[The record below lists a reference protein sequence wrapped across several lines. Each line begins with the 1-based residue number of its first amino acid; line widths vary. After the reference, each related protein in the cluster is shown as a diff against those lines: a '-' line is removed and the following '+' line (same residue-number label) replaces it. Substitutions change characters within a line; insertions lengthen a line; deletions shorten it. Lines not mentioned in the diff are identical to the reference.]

1 MKRLYQL
8 YFEGF
13 IGIQRNIWV
22 LAISMFVNRSGAMV
36 LLFIS
41 LYITNDLHFGIE
53 DAGMALSIYGIG
65 SVFGSFAGGW
75 LTDRF
80 HFFQVMIGSLVV
92 SGLLILLLLF
102 TSKLWLVYAIVFG
115 YAFTADIFRPANS
128 AAIGIF
134 SDADNRTRSVS
145 LVRLAINLGFSVGP
159 AIGGFIAFH
168 AGYSW
173 LFIVDTITSLGAA
186 AMLYFYLPHDVAAH
200 PKTRKS
206 MPSSGSQISAYQ
218 DTTYLLF
225 IFLVAAYG
233 VCFFQIFASIP
244 QYLSKV
250 GKHNEDVIGLLMA
263 FNGLIVVLIEMP
275 LITQLQ
281 KQNRPFF
288 YIIAGAVCVPLSFVF
303 LLLGGQYILLAT
315 AYILVISFSEIL
327 AMPFMMNFSI
337 SRAGSSSLGQYTALY
352 AMAWGIS
359 NILAPVAG
367 LQVAARIGFDG
378 MFLFIIFL
386 SVIVVVG
393 FWFLSKKLLRS
404 SSF

>member
-1 MKRLYQL
+1 MKRFYQL

-13 IGIQRNIWV
+13 MGLQRNIWV

-53 DAGMALSIYGIG
+53 DAGMALSVYGIG
-65 SVFGSFAGGW
+65 SVLGSFAGGW

-80 HFFQVMIGSLVV
+80 HFFYVMIGSLVV
-92 SGLLILLLLF
+92 SGLLILLLLL
-102 TSKLWLVYAIVFG
+102 THNLLLIYSIVFC

-134 SDADNRTRSVS
+134 SDVENRTRSVS

-186 AMLYFYLPHDVAAH
+186 ALLYFYLPHDVAAH
-200 PKTRKS
+200 PKTRK
-206 MPSSGSQISAYQ
+206 MATSSVAPLSAYK
-218 DTTYLLF
+218 DKTYLLF
-225 IFLVAAYG
+225 IILVAAYG
-233 VCFFQIFASIP
+233 VCFFQIFTSIP

-263 FNGLIVVLIEMP
+263 LNGFIVVLIEMP

-288 YIIAGAVCVPLSFVF
+288 YIILGAVCVPVSLVF
-303 LLLGGQYILLAT
+303 LLLGGQYIVLAIS
-315 AYILVISFSEIL
+315 YILIISFSEIL

-352 AMAWGIS
+352 AMAWGVS

-367 LQVAARIGFDG
+367 LQVAALIGFDA
-378 MFLFIIFL
+378 MFLFIIIL
-386 SVIVVVG
+386 SVAVAAG
-393 FWFLSKKLLRS
+393 FFFLNKKYREIR
-404 SSF
+404 